1 LPVSIQLDITKD
13 LEIGIHSLNVPTCT
27 LGIEFKH
34 TEPGTGKMINTRMLG
49 VEMGTGIEEVEEV
62 RFTRQFGMR
71 EEGKRGKMNNGSKC

>member
-1 LPVSIQLDITKD
+1 
-13 LEIGIHSLNVPTCT
+13 
-27 LGIEFKH
+27 
-34 TEPGTGKMINTRMLG
+34 MINTRMLG